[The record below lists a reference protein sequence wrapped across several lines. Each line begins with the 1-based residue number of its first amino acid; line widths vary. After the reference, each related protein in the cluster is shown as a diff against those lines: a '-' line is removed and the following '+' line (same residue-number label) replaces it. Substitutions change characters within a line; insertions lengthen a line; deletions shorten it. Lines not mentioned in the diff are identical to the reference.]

1 MDREP
6 RYLGD
11 GVYATFDGYHIW
23 LRAQGVA
30 HENLVALEPA
40 VFAALLKYQHDLVV
54 ESQRKEREA
63 SRTSSEPYPKGRD
76 GADDP

>member
-23 LRAQGVA
+23 LRAQGTDHQNA
-30 HENLVALEPA
+30 IALHPG
-40 VFAALLKYQHDLVV
+40 VFDALLEYQRDLVR
-54 ESQRKEREA
+54 EANKERGPNDA
-63 SRTSSEPYPKGRD
+63 
-76 GADDP
+76 